1 MKPDGFDAL
10 MQLMEEAGCL
20 IKRGAQISIKPF
32 AGSPGNQSGHE
43 YLFLLLGQLISV
55 HLQVNS

>member
-20 IKRGAQISIKPF
+20 IKRGAQISIGDRQRDAKGHRKAVVQVFDHGIPF
-32 AGSPGNQSGHE
+32 LEIPCGD
-43 YLFLLLGQLISV
+43 I
-55 HLQVNS
+55 